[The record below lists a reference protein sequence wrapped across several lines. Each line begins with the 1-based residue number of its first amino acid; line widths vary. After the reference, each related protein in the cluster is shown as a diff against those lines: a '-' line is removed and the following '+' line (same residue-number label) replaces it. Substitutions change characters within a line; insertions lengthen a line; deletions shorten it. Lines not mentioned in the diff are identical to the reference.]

1 MAETDEIKGWVAG
14 RVPQEWYEG
23 APEVTIDR
31 EEILVVG
38 TLKQTAAAK
47 DDKPKKATPATTQAA
62 KAINKFCAVEQDN
75 PIDPKVPTYTYNGKV
90 IGFCCEDC
98 LPTFKKN
105 PEKYMKTLK

>member
-1 MAETDEIKGWVAG
+1 VKFRLLLSLILSLTLCLS
-14 RVPQEWYEG
+14 
-23 APEVTIDR
+23 
-31 EEILVVG
+31 LVVYG
-38 TLKQTAAAK
+38 AK
-47 DDKPKKATPATTQAA
+47 DKDKKHKKDEPATTQAA
-62 KAINKFCAVEQDN
+62 AKAVNKFCAVEQDN